1 MGSRAAPDHSAHHA
15 TAPTCLALTPV
26 VIIFARVCR
35 PPMASNRLP
44 HALRLL
50 TALALS
56 LTLAGCGP
64 RLLQMRATL
73 ADAPVCCE
81 RLDQLAYTPLAPG
94 ESRVINVG
102 PPAFRFEGGKSYF
115 SAWALP
121 PLQTPTR
128 LLVESYMQVVA
139 ISMNEEERYLFA
151 PHLLLLDE
159 RHAPVARIPLRARQL
174 LFVPFTEFATTGG
187 LGWKLALSA
196 EIEPGS
202 QARYAIVHTTDAL
215 LANDTPMDAPIV
227 RKKDLRVAHAPE
239 GRLRVSLSPIADLLD
254 RVVVDTRSPAWM
266 TVVSYARAPAPGSGA
281 LRGEVPI
288 DPANPPETLPW
299 MDFREQSAARLVRL
313 VLSNEYP
320 DIDLRAALLE
330 LLVRHPG
337 NPIGITWN
345 GGIAITANDYREA
358 EARLRRFREDPA
370 RHERERP
377 RDREGDRLHPLN
389 HLEPLLGW

>member
-1 MGSRAAPDHSAHHA
+1 
-15 TAPTCLALTPV
+15 
-26 VIIFARVCR
+26 
-35 PPMASNRLP
+35 MASNRLP
-44 HALRLL
+44 HALRLF

-81 RLDQLAYTPLAPG
+81 RLDQLTYAPLPPG

-115 SAWALP
+115 SAWTLP

-151 PHLLLLDE
+151 PQLLLLDE
-159 RHAPVARIPLRARQL
+159 RFAPVARVPLRARQL
-174 LFVPFTEFATTGG
+174 MFVPFTEFATTGG

-196 EIEPGS
+196 ETEPGS

-215 LANDTPMDAPIV
+215 LASDTPMDAPIV

-254 RVVVDTRSPAWM
+254 RVVVDARSPAWL

-281 LRGEVPI
+281 LRGEVPV

-299 MDFREQSAARLVRL
+299 MDFREQAASRLSRL
-313 VLSNEYP
+313 VLRNDYP

-330 LLVRHPG
+330 LLVRFPG

-358 EARLRRFREDPA
+358 ETRLRRFREDPA
-370 RHERERP
+370 RYERERP

-389 HLEPLLGW
+389 HLGPLLGW